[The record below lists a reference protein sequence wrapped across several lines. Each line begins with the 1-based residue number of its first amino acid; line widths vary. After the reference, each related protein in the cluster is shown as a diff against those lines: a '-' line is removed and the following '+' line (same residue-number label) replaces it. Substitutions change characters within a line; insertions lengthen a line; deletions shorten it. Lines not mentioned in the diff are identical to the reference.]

1 MCGWVGPFLL
11 TFAQNLL
18 SKVLGISQLH
28 WLIGDGRVQ
37 PRRPS
42 HSKTNK
48 TSAHA
53 DGRRLCRCLQGW
65 HVLEA
70 RPLGIRA
77 VPKSTASSV
86 IRPTIYR
93 CELQLKAEQI

>member
-42 HSKTNK
+42 HSKTTK
-48 TSAHA
+48 PPHTQMDGGFAGAFKGGTSLRL
-53 DGRRLCRCLQGW
+53 GRWGSERC
-65 HVLEA
+65 
-70 RPLGIRA
+70 PK
-77 VPKSTASSV
+77 VPHLV
-86 IRPTIYR
+86 
-93 CELQLKAEQI
+93 